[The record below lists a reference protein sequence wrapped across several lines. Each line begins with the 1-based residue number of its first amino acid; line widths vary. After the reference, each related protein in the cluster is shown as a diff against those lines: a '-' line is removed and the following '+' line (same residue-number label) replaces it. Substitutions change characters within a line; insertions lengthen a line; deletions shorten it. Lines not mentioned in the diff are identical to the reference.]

1 MKKLPLLA
9 LVLAFASTVT
19 IATAGDLPEEVLVQT
34 DMVSASEFSPWKPK
48 NPSGFAGT
56 YSGDVSGDTSGNL
69 VIKVTKKGEDDEA
82 SYTCSGTYREST
94 AGLAPAVVTFTNA
107 IFHETDDE
115 FSAATSGP
123 VTVIFVTLD
132 GKKGVVIGGAFI
144 PKE

>member
-1 MKKLPLLA
+1 MKKLPLLI
-9 LVLAFASTVT
+9 LAFASALA
-19 IATAGDLPEEVLVQT
+19 IAATAASLPEEVLVQT
-34 DMVSASEFSPWKPK
+34 DMVPAADFTAWKPK
-48 NPSGFAGT
+48 SPSGFAGT

-69 VIKVTKKGEDDEA
+69 VIKVTKKGEDEEA
-82 SYTCSGTYREST
+82 TYTCNGTYREAT

-123 VTVIFVTLD
+123 VTVIFVTLE